1 MLNILQMRRYQVN
14 IHEIFPCIPSMEKL
28 VKTSLEVGMI
38 LPWTVFTEEGELL
51 LSEGSTIKNERVL
64 GLLIGRGAW
73 CHNDEIE
80 KRARDKPVADE
91 SARGV
96 SAFSQLEIFRDNLH
110 QLLHEIVKS
119 PGAGQ
124 KATLNEHAGELQNLI
139 WKYSDMILGALILDR
154 ESSYSKL
161 HPILSS
167 AVSAMIAR
175 RLDTP
180 PELVHSITCANMT
193 ANLGMLDI
201 KDELSEHEGELTPEH
216 KLRIRRHPERSYEI
230 LKSIGITDDKW
241 LEIVSKQH
249 EKLDGSGYPAG
260 INSDAIPD
268 YVRISTIADVYAAM
282 VLPRRYRD
290 GIHCQQAIKA
300 IFAER
305 ANSLDESLCTIFI
318 KDIGIFPPGVWVEL
332 SNGEKG
338 IVIKR
343 GLRNATQ
350 PTVSCLMD
358 GYDNEYERP
367 KIRNLAENQ
376 SPGIKRIYKREDE
389 LPFSYEDIWGF
400 V

>member
-1 MLNILQMRRYQVN
+1 
-14 IHEIFPCIPSMEKL
+14 MERL
-28 VKTSLEVGMI
+28 VKTELEVGMI
-38 LPWTVFTEEGELL
+38 LPWTIFTEEGELL

-80 KRARDKPVADE
+80 KRTRNKPVADE
-91 SARGV
+91 SASGV
-96 SAFSQLEIFRDNLH
+96 SAFRQLETFRDNIH
-110 QLLHEIVKS
+110 QLLHEIADS
-119 PGAGQ
+119 PDAGQ
-124 KATLNEHAGELQNLI
+124 KAALNEHAGELQDLI

-201 KDELSEHEGELTPEH
+201 QDELAEYEGELTPEH
-216 KLRIRRHPERSYEI
+216 KLRIRQHPEHSYEI
-230 LKSIGITDDKW
+230 LKSIGITDEKW

-282 VLPRRYRD
+282 VLPRCYRD

-318 KDIGIFPPGVWVEL
+318 KDIGIYPPGAWVEL

-350 PTVSCLMD
+350 PSVSCLLD
-358 GYDNEYERP
+358 RFDDLYDRP
-367 KIRNLAENQ
+367 RIRNLAENQ
-376 SPGIKRIYKREDE
+376 SLSVKHIMTYEGDI
-389 LPFSYEDIWGF
+389 PFRNEDIWGF

>member
-1 MLNILQMRRYQVN
+1 
-14 IHEIFPCIPSMEKL
+14 MERL
-28 VKTSLEVGMI
+28 VKTELEVGMS
-38 LPWTVFTEEGELL
+38 LPWTVFTEDGELL
-51 LSEGSTIKNERVL
+51 LCEGSTIKNERVL

-73 CHNDEIE
+73 CHNDQIE
-80 KRARDKPVADE
+80 KRTRNKPVVDE
-91 SARGV
+91 SAGGL
-96 SAFSQLEIFRDNLH
+96 SAFRQLETFRDNIH
-110 QLLHEIVKS
+110 QLLHDIADS
-119 PGAGQ
+119 PDAAQ
-124 KATLNEHAGELQNLI
+124 KAAVNEHAGELQDLI
-139 WKYSDMILGALILDR
+139 WKYTDMILGALILDR

-175 RLDTP
+175 RLNMA

-201 KDELSEHEGELTPEH
+201 QDELAEHEGELTPEH

-230 LKSIGITDDKW
+230 LKSIGITDEKW

-332 SNGEKG
+332 SSGEKG

-358 GYDNEYERP
+358 SYDNEYERP

-376 SPGIKRIYKREDE
+376 SLSVKQIIKYEGAIQFRN
-389 LPFSYEDIWGF
+389 EDIWGF